1 MAKIYTRTGDGGDT
15 SLIGGSR
22 TRKSDARVDLYGEV
36 DELGC
41 ALGLAV
47 AFLTSVDDVQPE
59 RAARATML
67 GDELRVLQSALFAL
81 GAVLADPDRCERMV
95 RESGEEPALDTV
107 WLEQGIDRMEEDLA
121 PLTAFI
127 LPGGCPAGAAL
138 HGARAVSRRLERRA
152 VGVSTEIAVPESILG
167 WLNRLSDWLFV
178 AARWANAAAG
188 VPDTPRQLPSVD

>member
-36 DELGC
+36 DELNC
-41 ALGLAV
+41 AFGLAV
-47 AFLTSVDDVQPE
+47 AFLASADNVQPE
-59 RAARATML
+59 RTARAAML
-67 GDELRVLQSALFAL
+67 GDELQTLQSALFAL
-81 GAVLADPDRCERMV
+81 GAVLADPDRCEQMV
-95 RESGEEPALDTV
+95 RESAEVPDLDTG
-107 WLEQGIDRMEEDLA
+107 WLEQGIDRMEEELA
-121 PLTAFI
+121 PLTGFI

-152 VGVSTEIAVPESILG
+152 VGVSAEIAVPESILG

-178 AARWANAAAG
+178 AARWANVASG
-188 VPDTPRQLPSVD
+188 VADTPWRPQSVD